1 MVSPAR
7 SICFITLGCKV
18 NQYDSETM
26 AESLRREG
34 WLVVDRPADLPG
46 AGLGVIVV
54 NSCTVTARAAAK
66 SRQTARAAVRRYP
79 GAHVIMAGCHPQVF
93 RAEASLVEGLA
104 GIAGT
109 GRGATLTLIRSL
121 AANARDIASGSGDHA
136 DTPVPCAG
144 MDFAASFELLPAAPV
159 HGRVRAFLKV
169 QEGCDMRCAYC
180 IVPDTRGPQRSA
192 TLAEAVTAAQDLLAQ
207 GAREIVLTGIHLGAF
222 GTDRGAPELPQ
233 LVHRLLRLPGLL
245 RLRLSSIEPTDVSD
259 DLLAVL
265 AADHRACRH
274 LHIPLQSGSAGVL
287 RRMGRR
293 YAPADYLA
301 MVDRAREALPGLAL
315 STDVLTGLPG
325 ETATDVAATEEI
337 LRAVGFMRLHVFP
350 YSPRPGTPAAAMPG
364 QVPAAERNARA
375 HYLATVGKALAAA
388 HCERMVGR
396 ESEALLERPPNILP
410 VTAAGNARQ
419 YGNEGLTPDYVR
431 VITQGSISDP
441 AGQLVRVQVLAA
453 TEDGVTGLVT
463 GRVEAAGA

>member
-1 MVSPAR
+1 MGDPAR
-7 SICFITLGCKV
+7 SICFVTLGCKV

-34 WLVVDRPADLPG
+34 WLVVERTADLPG
-46 AGLGVIVV
+46 SGLRVILV

-79 GAHVIMAGCHPQVF
+79 GAHVILAGCHPQVF
-93 RAEASLVEGLA
+93 RAEAGRVDGLA

-109 GRGATLTLIRSL
+109 GRGATLELIRSL
-121 AANARDIASGSGDHA
+121 PANQAAVASSGDGLA
-136 DTPVPCAG
+136 YALPCAD
-144 MDFAASFELLPAAPV
+144 MDFAPSFELLPAAPV

-192 TLAEAVTAAQDLLAQ
+192 TLAEAVAAAQDLLAQ
-207 GAREIVLTGIHLGAF
+207 GAREIVLTGIHLGAY
-222 GTDRGAPELPQ
+222 GTDRGGPELPQ
-233 LVHRLLRLPGLL
+233 LVSRLLRLPGLL

-259 DLLAVL
+259 DLLVAL
-265 AADHRACRH
+265 AADRRACRH
-274 LHIPLQSGSAGVL
+274 LHIPLQSGSESVL

-293 YAPADYLA
+293 YGPAEYLA
-301 MVDRAREALPGLAL
+301 VVDRAREALPGLAL

-325 ETATDVAATEEI
+325 ETASDVAATEEM

-350 YSPRPGTPAAAMPG
+350 YSQRPGTPAAAMPG

-375 HYLATVGKALAAA
+375 HHLATVGHALAATY
-388 HCERMVGR
+388 CQRMVGR
-396 ESEALLERPPNILP
+396 ESEVLLERHPNILP
-410 VTAAGNARQ
+410 VTAGNDAPR

-431 VITQGSISDP
+431 VLTKGNMADP
-441 AGQLVRVQVLAA
+441 AGQLVRVQVLAVA
-453 TEDGVTGLVT
+453 EDGLTGHVTGPV
-463 GRVEAAGA
+463 